1 MKTEADTS
9 GVHIWLV
16 LWKAT
21 RAVEAHALRSI
32 DALGIC
38 RSDFAILEVLLHKG
52 PQPIHAIGKKILLTS
67 GSLTTAVDRLE
78 KKGLVERSW
87 EHADRRVCEV
97 HLTPEGRRLIA
108 RAFRDHAATLESV
121 AAGLAT
127 GERAQLLGLL
137 KKLGFHARSRLGPGH
152 VSPPLPLPKTKK
164 TTKKNCKPRK

>member
-1 MKTEADTS
+1 MKTDADTS
-9 GVHIWLV
+9 GVHVWLV

-78 KKGLVERSW
+78 KKGLVERQW
-87 EHADRRVCEV
+87 EHDDRRVCEV
-97 HLTPEGRRLIA
+97 HLTPDGRRLIT
-108 RAFRDHAATLESV
+108 RAFRNHAVTLESA
-121 AAGLAT
+121 AAGLT
-127 GERAQLLGLL
+127 RGERAQLLGLL
-137 KKLGFHARSRLGPGH
+137 KKLGFYAQSLPGPGH
-152 VSPPLPLPKTKK
+152 VSPRLPLPKTKK
-164 TTKKNCKPRK
+164 PTKKN